1 MEILQVLLKLVLA
14 IALGGLIGLER
25 EASQKPAGFRTN
37 ILVCVASAMMM
48 TLATLVVEG
57 KGGNPDT
64 LVRMAAGV
72 ITGVGFL
79 GAGTILQ
86 AHDTVAGLTT
96 ASTLWL
102 VAGLGLVIGAGYYVP
117 ALIFTVLTITTLLL
131 FGRIEGSYLH
141 KSQFH
146 YHLKAKARPYIL
158 SSLRKLALHHGVRLE
173 RLTMKQ
179 EGPSYLLTFSFSASE
194 EKEQEFNQGLLEL
207 ADIEELKIE

>member
-1 MEILQVLLKLVLA
+1 MEILRVLLKLVLA
-14 IALGGLIGLER
+14 VALGGLIGLER

-37 ILVCVASAMMM
+37 ILVCLAATMMM
-48 TLATLVVEG
+48 SLATLIAG
-57 KGGNPDT
+57 KSATGADT

-72 ITGVGFL
+72 ITGIGFL
-79 GAGTILQ
+79 GAGTIFQ
-86 AHDTVAGLTT
+86 ARGTIAGLTT
-96 ASTLWL
+96 ASTLWV

-117 ALIFTVLTITTLLL
+117 AVIFTALTIVTLLV
-131 FGRIEGSYLH
+131 FGRIEESYLR
-141 KSQFH
+141 KAQFH

-179 EGPSYLLTFSFSASE
+179 EGSSYLLAFSFAASE

-207 ADIEELKIE
+207 ADIEELKID